1 MIITVVDAVSQK
13 SLCSFGS
20 AENIFPTPVAGDVLV
35 LPDGEQYHVLQR
47 AYICRKRT
55 ILQPGEIIPL
65 NPAQQQID
73 FEIRCVVAPLG
84 RTEEYMRKLEE
95 VANAGT

>member
-1 MIITVVDAVSQK
+1 MVITVVDALSQEG
-13 SLCSFGS
+13 LCSFGA
-20 AENIFPTPVAGDVLV
+20 AESLFPTPMAGDVLV
-35 LPDGEQYHVLQR
+35 LPDGKQYHVLQR

-55 ILQPGEIIPL
+55 IMRPGEIIPL

-84 RTEEYMRKLEE
+84 KAEEYMRKLEG

>member
-1 MIITVVDAVSQK
+1 MIITVVDAVSQEG
-13 SLCSFGS
+13 LCSFGS
-20 AENIFPTPVAGDVLV
+20 AENIFPTPVVGDVLV

-55 ILQPGEIIPL
+55 ILQPGEVIPI

-73 FEIRCVVAPLG
+73 FEIRCAVAPLG
-84 RTEEYMRKLEE
+84 MAEAYMRKLEE

>member
-1 MIITVVDAVSQK
+1 MIITVVDAVSQEG
-13 SLCSFGS
+13 LCSFGA
-20 AENIFPTPVAGDVLV
+20 AESIFPTPVAGDVLV

-55 ILQPGEIIPL
+55 ILQPGGVIPL

-73 FEIRCVVAPLG
+73 FEIRCAVAPLG
-84 RTEEYMRKLEE
+84 MAGEYMRKLEE
-95 VANAGT
+95 VTNAGT